1 MQRCCCGSAA
11 EDARYE
17 IAVIAVGAILLLV
30 ACVVAIGALLP
41 KHHVV
46 SRSATYRATAEKLY
60 ALIAGP
66 QNWRPE
72 VLREESV
79 LDAGNRHL
87 VRETTRNGKTVTYE
101 LLAASPPTSLQRR
114 IASENLPY
122 SGAWTFALQPQDGA
136 TIVRIT
142 EEGDV
147 YNPVFRFVSRFV
159 IGHTGGLDAYL
170 RALGKTTGEDVRIED

>member
-1 MQRCCCGSAA
+1 MK
-11 EDARYE
+11 
-17 IAVIAVGAILLLV
+17 IAVIAVGAVLLLV
-30 ACVVAIGALLP
+30 VCAVAIGVLLP

-46 SRSATYRATAEKLY
+46 SRSARYRATAEKLY

-72 VLREESV
+72 VLREES
-79 LDAGNRHL
+79 LPDARNRHL
-87 VRETTRNGKTVTYE
+87 VRETTRNGDTVTYE
-101 LLAASPPTSLQRR
+101 LLAGSPPTSFQRR

-122 SGAWTFALQPQDGA
+122 SGAWTFSLQPRDGA

>member
-1 MQRCCCGSAA
+1 MK
-11 EDARYE
+11 
-17 IAVIAVGAILLLV
+17 VIVIVIVGILLV
-30 ACVVAIGALLP
+30 AGSVVAIGTILP

-46 SRSATYRATAEKLY
+46 SRRARYRATQERLF

-72 VLREESV
+72 VLREEV
-79 LDAGNRHL
+79 VRDAANGKL
-87 VRETTRNGKTVTYE
+87 VRETTRNGETVTYE
-101 LLAASPPTSLQRR
+101 LLAASPPSSIQRR

-122 SGAWTFALQPQDGA
+122 SGAWTFTLQPKDGA

-147 YNPVFRFVSRFV
+147 YNPVFRFVSRFIV
-159 IGHTGGLDAYL
+159 GHAGGITAYL
-170 RALGKTTGEDVRIED
+170 GALGKATGDDIRIED